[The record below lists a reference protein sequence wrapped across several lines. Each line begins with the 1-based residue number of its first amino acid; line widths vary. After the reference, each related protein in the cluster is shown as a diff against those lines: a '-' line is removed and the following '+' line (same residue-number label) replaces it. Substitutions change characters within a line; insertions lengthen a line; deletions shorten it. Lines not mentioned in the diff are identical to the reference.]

1 MDDILC
7 EPEMLSLSMTSDR
20 FKTILADLIHCKPEE
35 LRKTDTRDTHP
46 GWSSVADVQLL
57 ALIESELQVEP
68 DANFLDAFTGC
79 DTVGDLLRLLQ
90 EHNAFSD
97 L

>member
-1 MDDILC
+1 
-7 EPEMLSLSMTSDR
+7 MTSDR
-20 FKTILADLIHCKPEE
+20 FKIILADLIHCKPEE
-35 LRKTDTRDTHP
+35 LRETDTRDTHA

-57 ALIESELQVEP
+57 ALIESDLQVEP
-68 DANFLDAFTGC
+68 DANFLDAFTCC

>member
-1 MDDILC
+1 
-7 EPEMLSLSMTSDR
+7 MTSDT
-20 FKTILADLIHCKPEE
+20 FKTILADLVHCKPEE
-35 LRKTDTRDTHP
+35 LRETDTRETHA
-46 GWSSVADVQLL
+46 GWSSVVDVQLL
-57 ALIESELQVEP
+57 ALIESDLQIEP

-79 DTVGDLLRLLQ
+79 DTVGDLLSLLQ

>member
-1 MDDILC
+1 
-7 EPEMLSLSMTSDR
+7 MTSDG
-20 FKTILADLIHCKPEE
+20 FKTILADLIHCKREE
-35 LRKTDTRDTHP
+35 LRETDTRDTHA

-57 ALIESELQVEP
+57 ALIESDLQIEP

-90 EHNAFSD
+90 TRDAFSD

>member
-1 MDDILC
+1 
-7 EPEMLSLSMTSDR
+7 MTSDR

-35 LRKTDTRDTHP
+35 LRETDTRDMHS

-68 DANFLDAFTGC
+68 DANFLDAFTAC
-79 DTVGDLLRLLQ
+79 DSVGDLLSLLQ

>member
-1 MDDILC
+1 
-7 EPEMLSLSMTSDR
+7 MTSDR

-35 LRKTDTRDTHP
+35 LRETDTRDVHA

-57 ALIESELQVEP
+57 ALIESELQIEP
-68 DANFLDAFTGC
+68 DANFLDAFAGC
-79 DTVGDLLRLLQ
+79 DTVGDLLGLLR
-90 EHNAFSD
+90 EHNALSD

>member
-1 MDDILC
+1 
-7 EPEMLSLSMTSDR
+7 MTSDR
-20 FKTILADLIHCKPEE
+20 FKSILADLIHCKPGE
-35 LRKTDTRDTHP
+35 LRETDTRDTHA
-46 GWSSVADVQLL
+46 GWSSVADVQILV
-57 ALIESELQVEP
+57 LIESDLQIEP

-79 DTVGDLLRLLQ
+79 DNVGDLLRLLK